1 MKRDQSANR
10 IPQSS
15 IEIVMYT
22 ERKERRERDRESSDS
37 TINDVILFRRKNEN
51 IKRERIERGKETAQR
66 EGPIFDIYKEGIVL
80 EH

>member
-1 MKRDQSANR
+1 M
-10 IPQSS
+10 
-15 IEIVMYT
+15 
-22 ERKERRERDRESSDS
+22 
-37 TINDVILFRRKNEN
+37 ILFRRKNEN